1 MSELLPTDRPVLEAR
16 GLVRIY
22 REGDLKVEVLRGI
35 DLAIQAGERV
45 AIVGAS
51 GAGKSSLL
59 SLLAGLDQPTEGEV
73 WLAGERFSA
82 LGERRRGQL
91 RNRHLGFVYQAHHLL
106 PEFSALV
113 NVAMPL
119 IIRRMG
125 RDQAE
130 AEAQVL
136 LERVGL
142 GHRLAHRPGE
152 LSGGERQRVAI
163 ARALVTRPAVVL
175 ADEPTGNL
183 DTKSTEDAVN
193 AMLELNQA
201 MGSAIVLVTHD
212 LDLAARM
219 DRTLH
224 IVDGRITASA

>member
-1 MSELLPTDRPVLEAR
+1 MNDSSTERPVLEAR
-16 GLVRIY
+16 GLTRTF
-22 REGDLKVEVLRGI
+22 REGNLNVEVLRGI
-35 DLAIQAGERV
+35 DLTIRAGERM

-59 SLLAGLDQPTEGEV
+59 SLLAGLDQPSGGEV
-73 WLAGERFSA
+73 WLAGQRFST
-82 LGERRRGQL
+82 LGERRRGLL

-106 PEFSALV
+106 PEFSALT

-119 IIRRMG
+119 IIRRLERG
-125 RDQAE
+125 QAE
-130 AEAQVL
+130 ADARAL

-142 GHRLAHRPGE
+142 GHRLEHRPGE

-163 ARALVTRPAVVL
+163 ARALVARPDVVL

-183 DTKSTEDAVN
+183 DTQNSQAVVE
-193 AMLELNQA
+193 AMLELNRA

-212 LDLAARM
+212 LGLAARM

-224 IVDGRITASA
+224 IVDGRITTNP

>member
-1 MSELLPTDRPVLEAR
+1 MSDPQTRTDEAVLRASGITR
-16 GLVRIY
+16 TY
-22 REGDLKVEVLRGI
+22 REGGLTVEVLRGI
-35 DLAIQAGERV
+35 DLAIAPGERV

-51 GAGKSSLL
+51 GTGKSTLL
-59 SLLAGLDQPTEGEV
+59 SLLAGLDRPTSGEV
-73 WLAGERFSA
+73 ALAGQRFSRQ
-82 LGERRRGQL
+82 GERRRGLL

-106 PEFSALV
+106 PEFSALI

-119 IIRRMG
+119 IIRRLP
-125 RDQAE
+125 RAE
-130 AEAQVL
+130 AEQRATAL

-142 GHRLAHRPGE
+142 AHRLAHRPGE

-163 ARALVTRPAVVL
+163 ARALVSRPDVVL

-183 DTKSTEDAVN
+183 DTKNSEAVFE
-193 AMLELNQA
+193 AMLELNRE

-212 LDLAARM
+212 LQLAARM

-224 IVDGRITASA
+224 IVDGLITDG

>member
-1 MSELLPTDRPVLEAR
+1 MVLEAR
-16 GLVRIY
+16 GLKRCY
-22 REGDLKVEVLRGI
+22 REGDLDVDVLRGI
-35 DLAIQAGERV
+35 DLGIAPGERV

-51 GAGKSSLL
+51 GTGKSTLL
-59 SLLAGLDQPTEGEV
+59 SLLAGLDQPTDGEV
-73 WLAGERFSA
+73 WLAGQQFSR
-82 LGERRRGQL
+82 LGERRRGLL

-106 PEFSALV
+106 PEFSALT

-119 IIRRMG
+119 IIRRLS
-125 RDQAE
+125 RDE
-130 AEAQVL
+130 AEKRAATL
-136 LERVGL
+136 LERLGL
-142 GHRLAHRPGE
+142 SHRLTHRPGE

-163 ARALVTRPAVVL
+163 ARALAGRPDVVL

-183 DTKSTEDAVN
+183 DTRNSEAVFQ
-193 AMLELNQA
+193 AMLELNRE

-224 IVDGRITASA
+224 IVDGLITDG

>member
-1 MSELLPTDRPVLEAR
+1 MSESLPTDRPVLEAR
-16 GLVRIY
+16 GLIRTY

-35 DLAIQAGERV
+35 DLTIRAGERV

-125 RDQAE
+125 REQAE
-130 AEAQVL
+130 AEARVL

-212 LDLAARM
+212 LELAARM

>member
-1 MSELLPTDRPVLEAR
+1 MNDQSSTAQPVLEAR
-16 GLVRIY
+16 GLTRTF
-22 REGDLKVEVLRGI
+22 REGNLNVEVLRGI
-35 DLAIQAGERV
+35 DLTIRAGERV
-45 AIVGAS
+45 SIVGAS

-59 SLLAGLDQPTEGEV
+59 SLLAGLDKPSGGEV
-73 WLAGERFSA
+73 ALAGQRFSA
-82 LGERRRGQL
+82 LGERRRGLL

-106 PEFSALV
+106 PEFSALT

-119 IIRRMG
+119 IIRRLS
-125 RDQAE
+125 RAQAE
-130 AEAQVL
+130 AEARAL

-142 GHRLAHRPGE
+142 GHRLEHRPGE

-163 ARALVTRPAVVL
+163 ARALVARPDVVL

-183 DTKSTEDAVN
+183 DTHSSEAAVE
-193 AMLELNQA
+193 AMLELNRA

-212 LDLAARM
+212 LGLAARM

-224 IVDGRITASA
+224 IVDGLITDRA

>member
-1 MSELLPTDRPVLEAR
+1 MNDLRDSPRSVLEAQ
-16 GLVRIY
+16 GLTRTF
-22 REGDLKVEVLRGI
+22 REGSLNVEVLRGI
-35 DLAIQAGERV
+35 DLAIHAGERV

-59 SLLAGLDQPTEGEV
+59 SLLAGLDQPTQGEV
-73 WLAGERFSA
+73 WLAGQRFSD
-82 LGERRRGQL
+82 LGERRRGLL

-106 PEFSALV
+106 PEFSALT

-119 IIRRMG
+119 IIRRVS
-125 RDQAE
+125 RVQAE
-130 AEAQVL
+130 SQARTL

-142 GHRLAHRPGE
+142 GHRLDHRPGE

-163 ARALVTRPAVVL
+163 VRALVTRPAVVL

-183 DTKSTEDAVN
+183 DTRSTEAVFE
-193 AMLELNQA
+193 AMLELNQEI
-201 MGSAIVLVTHD
+201 GSAIVLVTHD
-212 LDLAARM
+212 LELAARM

-224 IVDGRITASA
+224 IADGLITDRV

>member
-1 MSELLPTDRPVLEAR
+1 MNDSSTDRPVLEAR
-16 GLVRIY
+16 GLTRTF
-22 REGDLKVEVLRGI
+22 REGNLNVEVLRGI
-35 DLAIQAGERV
+35 DLTIRAGERV

-59 SLLAGLDQPTEGEV
+59 SLLAGLDQPSDGEV
-73 WLAGERFSA
+73 WLAGQRFSA
-82 LGERRRGQL
+82 LGERRRGLL

-106 PEFSALV
+106 PEFSALI

-119 IIRRMG
+119 IIRRLS

-130 AEAQVL
+130 AEARAL

-142 GHRLAHRPGE
+142 GHRLEHRPGE

-163 ARALVTRPAVVL
+163 ARALVARPDVVL

-183 DTKSTEDAVN
+183 DTQSSEAAVE
-193 AMLELNQA
+193 AMLELNRA

-212 LDLAARM
+212 LSLAARM

-224 IVDGRITASA
+224 IVDGLITDRA

>member
-1 MSELLPTDRPVLEAR
+1 MSDSSDNPAGPVLEAR
-16 GLVRIY
+16 DLKRTF
-22 REGDLKVEVLRGI
+22 REGALNVEVLRGI
-35 DLAIQAGERV
+35 DLAIRPGERV

-73 WLAGERFSA
+73 WLAGERFSR
-82 LGERRRGQL
+82 LGERRRGLL

-106 PEFSALV
+106 PEFSAVV

-119 IIRRMG
+119 IIRRLP
-125 RDQAE
+125 RAQAE
-130 AEAQVL
+130 AKAAEL

-142 GHRLAHRPGE
+142 SHRLAHRPGE

-163 ARALVTRPAVVL
+163 ARALVSRPGVVL

-183 DTKSTEDAVN
+183 DTRSTEAIFQ
-193 AMLELNQA
+193 AMLELNQEIGA
-201 MGSAIVLVTHD
+201 AIVLVTHD
-212 LDLAARM
+212 LELAARM

-224 IVDGRITASA
+224 IADGLITD

>member
-1 MSELLPTDRPVLEAR
+1 MNDPSTERPVLEAR
-16 GLVRIY
+16 GLTRTF
-22 REGDLKVEVLRGI
+22 REGNLNVEVLRGI
-35 DLAIQAGERV
+35 DLTIRAGERM

-59 SLLAGLDQPTEGEV
+59 SLLAGLDQPSDGEV
-73 WLAGERFSA
+73 WLAGQRFSA
-82 LGERRRGQL
+82 LGERRRGLL

-106 PEFSALV
+106 PEFSALI

-119 IIRRMG
+119 IIRRVA
-125 RDQAE
+125 REQAE
-130 AEAQVL
+130 ADARAL

-142 GHRLAHRPGE
+142 GHRLDHRPGE

-163 ARALVTRPAVVL
+163 ARALVARPDVVL

-183 DTKSTEDAVN
+183 DTQSSEAAIE
-193 AMLELNQA
+193 AMLELNRA

-212 LDLAARM
+212 LSLAARM
-219 DRTLH
+219 DCTLR
-224 IVDGRITASA
+224 IVDGMITDRL

>member
-1 MSELLPTDRPVLEAR
+1 MNDSSTDRPVLEAR
-16 GLVRIY
+16 GLTRTF
-22 REGDLKVEVLRGI
+22 REGNLNVEVLRGI
-35 DLAIQAGERV
+35 DLTIRAGERV

-59 SLLAGLDQPTEGEV
+59 SLLAGLDQPSDGEV
-73 WLAGERFSA
+73 WLAGQRFSA
-82 LGERRRGQL
+82 LGERRRGLL

-106 PEFSALV
+106 PEFSALI

-119 IIRRMG
+119 IIRRLT

-130 AEAQVL
+130 AEARAL

-142 GHRLAHRPGE
+142 GHRLEHRPGE

-163 ARALVTRPAVVL
+163 ARALVARPDVVL

-183 DTKSTEDAVN
+183 DTQSSEAAVE
-193 AMLELNQA
+193 AMLELNRA

-212 LDLAARM
+212 LSLAARM

-224 IVDGRITASA
+224 IVDGLITDRA

>member
-1 MSELLPTDRPVLEAR
+1 MNDLRDSPRSVLEAQ
-16 GLVRIY
+16 GLTRTF
-22 REGDLKVEVLRGI
+22 REGSLNVEVLRGI
-35 DLAIQAGERV
+35 DLAIHAGERV

-59 SLLAGLDQPTEGEV
+59 SLLAGLDQPTKGEV
-73 WLAGERFSA
+73 WLAGQRFSD
-82 LGERRRGQL
+82 LGERRRGLL

-106 PEFSALV
+106 PEFSALT

-119 IIRRMG
+119 IIRRVS
-125 RDQAE
+125 RVQAE
-130 AEAQVL
+130 SQARTL

-142 GHRLAHRPGE
+142 GHRLDHRPGE

-163 ARALVTRPAVVL
+163 VRALVTRPAVVL

-183 DTKSTEDAVN
+183 DTRSTEAVFE
-193 AMLELNQA
+193 AMLELNQEI
-201 MGSAIVLVTHD
+201 GSAIVLVTHD
-212 LDLAARM
+212 LELAARM

-224 IVDGRITASA
+224 IADGLITDRV

>member
-1 MSELLPTDRPVLEAR
+1 MSDPQSPATEAVLEAGNLTR
-16 GLVRIY
+16 TY
-22 REGDLKVEVLRGI
+22 REAGLTVEVLRGI
-35 DLAIQAGERV
+35 DLAIAPGERV

-51 GAGKSSLL
+51 GTGKSTLL
-59 SLLAGLDQPTEGEV
+59 SLLAGLDRPTSGEV
-73 WLAGERFSA
+73 RLAGQRFSR
-82 LGERRRGQL
+82 LGERRRGLL

-119 IIRRMG
+119 IIRRMP
-125 RDQAE
+125 RAE
-130 AEAQVL
+130 AEQRAGTL
-136 LERVGL
+136 LDRVGL
-142 GHRLAHRPGE
+142 SHRLAHRPGE

-163 ARALVTRPAVVL
+163 ARALVSRPDVVL

-183 DTKSTEDAVN
+183 DTKNSEAVFE
-193 AMLELNQA
+193 AMLELNRE

-224 IVDGRITASA
+224 IVDGLITGG

>member
-1 MSELLPTDRPVLEAR
+1 MNDSSTDRPVLEAR
-16 GLVRIY
+16 GLTRTF
-22 REGDLKVEVLRGI
+22 REGNLNVEVLRGI
-35 DLAIQAGERV
+35 DLTIRAGERV

-59 SLLAGLDQPTEGEV
+59 SLLAGLDQPSDGEV
-73 WLAGERFSA
+73 WLAGQRFSA
-82 LGERRRGQL
+82 LGERRRGLL

-106 PEFSALV
+106 PEFSALI

-119 IIRRMG
+119 IIRRLA

-130 AEAQVL
+130 ADARAL

-142 GHRLAHRPGE
+142 GHRLEHRPGE

-163 ARALVTRPAVVL
+163 ARALVARPDVVL

-183 DTKSTEDAVN
+183 DTQSSEAAVE
-193 AMLELNQA
+193 AMLELNRA
-201 MGSAIVLVTHD
+201 IGSAIVLVTHD
-212 LDLAARM
+212 LSLAARM

-224 IVDGRITASA
+224 IVDGLITDRA

>member
-1 MSELLPTDRPVLEAR
+1 MSDPQSPETEAVLEAGNLTR
-16 GLVRIY
+16 TY
-22 REGDLKVEVLRGI
+22 REAGLTVEVLRGI
-35 DLAIQAGERV
+35 DLAIAPGERV

-51 GAGKSSLL
+51 GTGKSTLL
-59 SLLAGLDQPTEGEV
+59 SLLAGLDRPTSGEV
-73 WLAGERFSA
+73 RLVGQRFSR
-82 LGERRRGQL
+82 LGERGRGLL

-106 PEFSALV
+106 PEFSALL

-119 IIRRMG
+119 IIRRLS
-125 RDQAE
+125 RAE
-130 AEAQVL
+130 AERRAGEL

-142 GHRLAHRPGE
+142 SHRLAHRPGE

-163 ARALVTRPAVVL
+163 ARALVSRPDVVL

-183 DTKSTEDAVN
+183 DTKNSEAVFE
-193 AMLELNQA
+193 AMLELNRE

-224 IVDGRITASA
+224 IVDGVIADG

>member
-1 MSELLPTDRPVLEAR
+1 MSNAPDNPVGSVLEAR
-16 GLVRIY
+16 GLKRTF
-22 REGDLKVEVLRGI
+22 REGALNVEVLRGI
-35 DLAIQAGERV
+35 DLAIRPGERM

-73 WLAGERFSA
+73 WLAGERFSRQ
-82 LGERRRGQL
+82 GERRRGLL

-106 PEFSALV
+106 PEFSALT

-119 IIRRMG
+119 IIRRLP
-125 RDQAE
+125 RAE
-130 AEAQVL
+130 AEAKAAEL

-142 GHRLAHRPGE
+142 SHRLDHRPGE

-163 ARALVTRPAVVL
+163 ARALVSRPAVVL

-183 DTKSTEDAVN
+183 DTRSTEAVFQ
-193 AMLELNQA
+193 AMLELNQE
-201 MGSAIVLVTHD
+201 MGAAIVLVTHD
-212 LDLAARM
+212 LELAARM

-224 IVDGRITASA
+224 IADGLITD

>member
-1 MSELLPTDRPVLEAR
+1 MSDSSDNPTGPVLEAR
-16 GLVRIY
+16 RLKRTF
-22 REGDLKVEVLRGI
+22 REGALNVEVLRGI
-35 DLAIQAGERV
+35 DLAIRPGERV

-59 SLLAGLDQPTEGEV
+59 SLLAGLDQPTDGEV
-73 WLAGERFSA
+73 WLAGERLSQQ
-82 LGERRRGQL
+82 GERRRGLL

-106 PEFSALV
+106 PEFSALT

-119 IIRRMG
+119 IIRRLP
-125 RDQAE
+125 RVE
-130 AEAQVL
+130 AEAKATKL

-142 GHRLAHRPGE
+142 SHRLAHRPGE

-163 ARALVTRPAVVL
+163 ARALVSRPGVVL

-183 DTKSTEDAVN
+183 DTRSTEAIFQ
-193 AMLELNQA
+193 AMLELNQE
-201 MGSAIVLVTHD
+201 MGAAIVLVTHD
-212 LDLAARM
+212 LELAARM

-224 IVDGRITASA
+224 IADGLITD

>member
-1 MSELLPTDRPVLEAR
+1 MNDLSDSPRLVLEAK
-16 GLVRIY
+16 GLTRTF
-22 REGDLKVEVLRGI
+22 REGSLNVEVLRGI
-35 DLAIQAGERV
+35 DLAIHAGERM

-73 WLAGERFSA
+73 WLAGQRFSSM
-82 LGERRRGQL
+82 GERRRGML
-91 RNRHLGFVYQAHHLL
+91 RNQHLGFVYQAHHLL
-106 PEFSALV
+106 AEFSALT

-119 IIRRMG
+119 IIRRES

-130 AEAQVL
+130 SQARAL

-142 GHRLAHRPGE
+142 GHRLDHRPGE

-183 DTKSTEDAVN
+183 DTRSTEAIFQ

-201 MGSAIVLVTHD
+201 IGSAIVLVTHD
-212 LDLAARM
+212 LELAARM

-224 IVDGRITASA
+224 IADGLITDRA

>member
-1 MSELLPTDRPVLEAR
+1 MNDLPDTPRLVLEAK
-16 GLVRIY
+16 GLTRTF
-22 REGDLKVEVLRGI
+22 REGSLNVEVLRGI
-35 DLAIQAGERV
+35 DLAIHAGERT

-73 WLAGERFSA
+73 WLAGQRFSA
-82 LGERRRGQL
+82 MGERRRGLL
-91 RNRHLGFVYQAHHLL
+91 RNQHLGFVYQAHHLL
-106 PEFSALV
+106 PEFSALT

-119 IIRRMG
+119 IIRREP
-125 RDQAE
+125 REQAE
-130 AEAQVL
+130 SQARAL

-142 GHRLAHRPGE
+142 GHRLDHRPGE

-183 DTKSTEDAVN
+183 DTRSTEAIFQ

-212 LDLAARM
+212 LELAARM

-224 IVDGRITASA
+224 IADGLITDRA

>member
-1 MSELLPTDRPVLEAR
+1 MNDSSTDRPVLEAR
-16 GLVRIY
+16 GLTRTF
-22 REGDLKVEVLRGI
+22 REGNLNVEVLRGI
-35 DLAIQAGERV
+35 DLTIRAGERV

-59 SLLAGLDQPTEGEV
+59 SLLAGLDQPSDGEV
-73 WLAGERFSA
+73 WLAGQRFSA
-82 LGERRRGQL
+82 LGERRRGLL

-106 PEFSALV
+106 PEFSALI

-119 IIRRMG
+119 IIRRLA

-130 AEAQVL
+130 AEARAL

-142 GHRLAHRPGE
+142 GHRLEHRPGE

-163 ARALVTRPAVVL
+163 ARALVARPDVVL

-183 DTKSTEDAVN
+183 DTQSSEAAVE
-193 AMLELNQA
+193 AMLELNRA
-201 MGSAIVLVTHD
+201 IGSAIVLVTHD
-212 LDLAARM
+212 LSLAARM

-224 IVDGRITASA
+224 IVDGLITDRA

>member
-1 MSELLPTDRPVLEAR
+1 MNDSSTERAVLEAR
-16 GLVRIY
+16 GLTRTF
-22 REGDLKVEVLRGI
+22 REGNLNVEVLRGI
-35 DLAIQAGERV
+35 DLTIRAGERV

-59 SLLAGLDQPTEGEV
+59 SLLAGLDQPSKGEV
-73 WLAGERFSA
+73 WLAGQRFSA
-82 LGERRRGQL
+82 LGERRRGLL
-91 RNRHLGFVYQAHHLL
+91 RNHHLGFVYQAHHLL
-106 PEFSALV
+106 PEFSALT

-119 IIRRMG
+119 IIRR
-125 RDQAE
+125 QARE
-130 AEAQVL
+130 PAEAQARAL

-142 GHRLAHRPGE
+142 GHRLDHRPGE

-163 ARALVTRPAVVL
+163 ARALVARPDVVL

-183 DTKSTEDAVN
+183 DTHSSEAAVE
-193 AMLELNQA
+193 AMLELNRA

-212 LDLAARM
+212 LKLAATM

-224 IVDGRITASA
+224 IVDGLITDRA

>member
-1 MSELLPTDRPVLEAR
+1 MSESLPTDRPVLEAR
-16 GLVRIY
+16 GLIRTY
-22 REGDLKVEVLRGI
+22 REGDLNVEVLRGI
-35 DLAIQAGERV
+35 DLTIRAGERV

-125 RDQAE
+125 REQAE
-130 AEAQVL
+130 AEARVL

-212 LDLAARM
+212 LELAARM

>member
-1 MSELLPTDRPVLEAR
+1 MSDSNDTPRPALEAT
-16 GLVRIY
+16 GLTRTF
-22 REGDLKVEVLRGI
+22 REGSLNVEVLRGI
-35 DLAIQAGERV
+35 DLAIHAGERV

-59 SLLAGLDQPTEGEV
+59 SLLAGLDQPTGGEV
-73 WLAGERFSA
+73 WLAGQRFSA
-82 LGERRRGQL
+82 LGERRRGLL

-106 PEFSALV
+106 PEFSALT

-119 IIRRMG
+119 IIRREP
-125 RDQAE
+125 REAAESQAR
-130 AEAQVL
+130 AL

-142 GHRLAHRPGE
+142 GHRLDHRPGE

-183 DTKSTEDAVN
+183 DTRSTEAVFQ

-212 LDLAARM
+212 LELAARM

-224 IVDGRITASA
+224 IADGVITDRA

>member
-1 MSELLPTDRPVLEAR
+1 MNDMSPTDRPVLEAR
-16 GLVRIY
+16 ELTRTF
-22 REGDLKVEVLRGI
+22 REGNLNVEVLRGI
-35 DLAIQAGERV
+35 DLTIRAGERV

-59 SLLAGLDQPTEGEV
+59 SLLAGLDQPSDGEV
-73 WLAGERFSA
+73 WLAGQRFSA
-82 LGERRRGQL
+82 LGERRRGLL

-106 PEFSALV
+106 PEFSALT

-119 IIRRMG
+119 IIRRQV
-125 RDQAE
+125 RSQAE
-130 AEAQVL
+130 AEARTL

-142 GHRLAHRPGE
+142 GHRLEHRPGE

-163 ARALVTRPAVVL
+163 ARALVARPDVVL

-183 DTKSTEDAVN
+183 DTQSSEAAVE
-193 AMLELNQA
+193 AMLELNRA

-212 LDLAARM
+212 LGLAARM

-224 IVDGRITASA
+224 IVDGLITDRA